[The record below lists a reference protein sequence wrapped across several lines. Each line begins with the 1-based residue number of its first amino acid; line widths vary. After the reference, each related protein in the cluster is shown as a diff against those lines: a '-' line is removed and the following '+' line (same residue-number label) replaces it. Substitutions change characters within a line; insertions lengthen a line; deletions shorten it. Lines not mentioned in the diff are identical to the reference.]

1 MQGLFSLK
9 KKRYSTQTSG
19 TNFFLS
25 KAHSKGSQVIR
36 RGSKRSIQKKQ
47 MSLGDK
53 QSILQ
58 RFRRQSGS
66 GIGKFSSSSVM
77 NRRFPSIESESRAVS
92 KLNSTEKFKQMSGFS
107 FCKANSGETNKFSNV
122 GNAEPDEKRKSSAKS
137 PGLFNSCLWK
147 KQTSGVYRSGRR
159 TQELRTLNS
168 KLRSSSR
175 LSNIARR
182 RSNESNR
189 LPQLSKDSA
198 RNPIRRGV
206 SKENHRSSKES
217 RQSKRVSDASKFGHP
232 SLSMRLNSINQSDVQ
247 QMCRAV
253 FSHAFRQVETIYNIF
268 RSLQEVGSGSYAVA
282 YLAEKKKTR
291 EKFVL
296 KTFELRKFSK
306 KSHLNRFMVFSFLQI
321 YFRFFEIYLAQ
332 KNLFRYRISRIGSS
346 EFF

>member
-1 MQGLFSLK
+1 
-9 KKRYSTQTSG
+9 
-19 TNFFLS
+19 
-25 KAHSKGSQVIR
+25 
-36 RGSKRSIQKKQ
+36 

-58 RFRRQSGS
+58 RFRRESGS

-77 NRRFPSIESESRAVS
+77 NRRFPSIESESSAVS
-92 KLNSTEKFKQMSGFS
+92 KLNSTEKFRQMSGFS
-107 FCKANSGETNKFSNV
+107 FCKANSGETNKFMT
-122 GNAEPDEKRKSSAKS
+122 GNGAEGEERRKSGVNKA

-175 LSNIARR
+175 QSNVTRRLSNDT
-182 RSNESNR
+182 NR
-189 LPQLSKDSA
+189 LPQLSKEQN
-198 RNPIRRGV
+198 RNGIRRGV
-206 SKENHRSSKES
+206 SKENHRVSKEPRKS
-217 RQSKRVSDASKFGHP
+217 QRMSDVGKFGTP
-232 SLSMRLNSINQSDVQ
+232 SLSMRLNSINQGDVQ

-253 FSHAFRQVETIYNIF
+253 FSHAFRQVDSIYTVF
-268 RSLQEVGSGSYAVA
+268 RNLQEVGSGSYAVA

-306 KSHLNRFMVFSFLQI
+306 KSHLNRFMVRDFI
-321 YFRFFEIYLAQ
+321 
-332 KNLFRYRISRIGSS
+332 
-346 EFF
+346 